1 VPFPIRAIS
10 FIIMGPPHRLRVI
23 DRQLGGD
30 GAALIVTSAAA
41 AGTAAVEK
49 RAMDGHPSMLVPVGD
64 GLAMAGVMTEE
75 QKFFFDLKVRMC
87 DRRLE
92 LELVVH

>member
-1 VPFPIRAIS
+1 
-10 FIIMGPPHRLRVI
+10 
-23 DRQLGGD
+23 
-30 GAALIVTSAAA
+30 
-41 AGTAAVEK
+41 
-49 RAMDGHPSMLVPVGD
+49 MDGHPSMLVPVGD

-92 LELVVH
+92 LELVFGADYFSLLAELATLPYALGITCVDTAPGWFFSKRARLQGYILLPAV